1 MSCSELGPKLLKI
14 LPEVTTPLLSFQE
27 NRRLTNETENSDHET
42 ATRRSVSR
50 RDFLKYGAGV
60 AAVAAGAG
68 GLLGKIPFLQPA
80 TTPTLLP
87 QNPPNPGIEEVT
99 IAQLEAQYVAGT
111 LTAASVVNMYENR
124 IGGLDQSGPR
134 LNSLLQ
140 VNPDA
145 LTVAHQ
151 LDAQAPPFP
160 GILHGIPILLKDNID
175 THDQMQTSAGSLALV
190 GTPALQDSTIAA
202 HLRAAGAII
211 LGKTNLSEWANF
223 RSFFSSSGWS
233 GRGGQCNNP
242 YAVDRNPCGS
252 SSGSGAATSGNLT
265 TVSIGTETDGSI
277 VCPANANGV
286 VGIKPTVGLVSR
298 AGVVPISHTQDTVGP
313 HARTVADAATVLTA
327 IAQRTPDPRD
337 PATSTSP
344 LGKLGQPRPNIPADY
359 TGFLNPNGLRGAR
372 IGVSRDFEGFSAHTD
387 AVFEASLT
395 AMENAGAT
403 LVDVFLPHFSD
414 IFSGGAEF
422 TVLLFDFVQDLQ
434 KYLAARVGVPIAGGT
449 LQDAINFNNN
459 NASKEMPFFGQEIF
473 LLAESFSTDPTVT
486 QAFGFSYNDALAHD
500 RLIGATEGI
509 DMLLA
514 DNNLEAIVAPT
525 DNPAWPTDLIN
536 GDHFVIGSSSPAA
549 IVGYPI
555 INVPSGMSFGV
566 PLGISF
572 FSTAFSEPTLIKLAS
587 GFEAVTH
594 ARQKP
599 QFLSTLPFANP
610 VAGPGRSGRTP
621 KRMQRLIP
629 RL

>member
-1 MSCSELGPKLLKI
+1 
-14 LPEVTTPLLSFQE
+14 
-27 NRRLTNETENSDHET
+27 LTDETENSNHET
-42 ATRRSVSR
+42 VTRKRVSR

-60 AAVAAGAG
+60 AAVAAGAS
-68 GLLGKIPFLQPA
+68 GLLGRIPSLPSPTA
-80 TTPTLLP
+80 TPTSIFHVA
-87 QNPPNPGIEEVT
+87 PNPGIEEVT

-111 LTAASVVNMYENR
+111 LNATSVVNAYDTR
-124 IGGLDQSGPR
+124 IGALDQGGPR

-145 LTVAHQ
+145 LTIAQQ
-151 LDAQAPPFP
+151 LDAQAPPFS

-175 THDQMQTSAGSLALV
+175 THDQMQTAAGSLALV
-190 GTPALQDSTIAA
+190 GTPALQDSTVAA

-242 YAVDRNPCGS
+242 YAIDRNPCGS

-298 AGVVPISHTQDTVGP
+298 AGVIPISHTQDTVGP

-327 IAQRTPDPRD
+327 IVQRTPDPRD

-344 LGKLGQPRPNIPADY
+344 LGKLGQPRPTLPADY
-359 TGFLNPNGLRGAR
+359 RAFLNSKGLQGAR
-372 IGVSRDFEGFSAHTD
+372 IGVVRDFEGFSPHAD
-387 AVFEASLT
+387 AIFDSAVAAIQS
-395 AMENAGAT
+395 AGAT
-403 LVDVFLPHFSD
+403 MVDPVTFPHLAD
-414 IFSGGAEF
+414 INSGLAEL
-422 TVLLFDFVQDLQ
+422 TVLSFDFKIDIAS
-434 KYLAARVGVPIAGGT
+434 YLKTRTGVPIASPT
-449 LQDAINFNNN
+449 LQALIDFNNA
-459 NASKEMPFFGQEIF
+459 NADQEMPFFAQEIF
-473 LLAESFSTDPTVT
+473 DLANLFSSNPKTT
-486 QAFGFSYNDALAHD
+486 QPLGLSYNDSLAID
-500 RLIGATEGI
+500 QKIGATEGI
-509 DMLLA
+509 DLLLQQ
-514 DNNLEAIVAPT
+514 NNLDALIAGT

-536 GDHFVIGSSSPAA
+536 SDHFVFGTSSPCA

-555 INVPSGMSFGV
+555 INVPAGMTFGV
-566 PLGISF
+566 PVGISF
-572 FSTAFSEPTLIKLAS
+572 MGTAFSEPTLIKLAS
-587 GFEAVTH
+587 GFEAVTQ

-599 QFLSTLPFANP
+599 QFLQTLPFS
-610 VAGPGRSGRTP
+610 GPSPFKVRGRGLLP
-621 KRMQRLIP
+621 KRTVQLVSE
-629 RL
+629 L

>member
-1 MSCSELGPKLLKI
+1 M
-14 LPEVTTPLLSFQE
+14 TD
-27 NRRLTNETENSDHET
+27 ETENSNHET
-42 ATRRSVSR
+42 VTRRRVSR

-60 AAVAAGAG
+60 AAVAGAS
-68 GLLGKIPFLQPA
+68 GLLGKIPSLPSPA
-80 TTPTLLP
+80 TTPVLLP
-87 QNPPNPGIEEVT
+87 QSPPSPGIEEVT
-99 IAQLEAQYVAGT
+99 IAQLEAQYAAGT
-111 LTAASVVNMYENR
+111 LTATSVVNMYENR
-124 IGGLDQSGPR
+124 ISALDQSGPR

-145 LTVAHQ
+145 LTIAHQ
-151 LDAQAPPFP
+151 LDAQTPPFT

-175 THDQMQTSAGSLALV
+175 THDQMQTAAGSLALV

-242 YAVDRNPCGS
+242 YAIDRNPCGS

-298 AGVVPISHTQDTVGP
+298 AGVIPISHTQDTVGP

-327 IAQRTPDPRD
+327 IVQRTPDPRD

-344 LGKLGQPRPNIPADY
+344 LGKLGQPRPAPPVDY
-359 TGFLNPNGLRGAR
+359 RAFLNSKGLKGAR
-372 IGVSRDFEGFSAHTD
+372 IGVVRDFEGFSPHAD
-387 AVFEASLT
+387 AIFDSAVA
-395 AMENAGAT
+395 AIQNAGAS
-403 LVDVFLPHFSD
+403 LVDPVSFPHLAD
-414 IFSGGAEF
+414 INSGTAEF
-422 TVLLFDFVQDLQ
+422 TVLLFDFKTDIAN
-434 KYLAARVGVPIAGGT
+434 YLNTRTGMPISSPT
-449 LQDAINFNNN
+449 LQALIDFNNA
-459 NASKEMPFFGQEIF
+459 NANQEMPFFAQEIF
-473 LLAESFSTDPTVT
+473 DLANTFSSDPNAV
-486 QAFGFSYNDALAHD
+486 QPLGLSYNDSLAID
-500 RLIGATEGI
+500 QKIGATEGI
-509 DMLLA
+509 DQLL
-514 DNNLEAIVAPT
+514 DNNNLDALIAGT

-536 GDHFVIGSSSPAA
+536 SDHFVFGTSSPAA

-555 INVPSGMSFGV
+555 INVPAGMTFGV
-566 PLGISF
+566 PVGISF
-572 FSTAFSEPTLIKLAS
+572 IGTAFNEPTLIKLAS
-587 GFEAVTH
+587 GFEAVTQ

-599 QFLSTLPFANP
+599 QFLQTLPFS
-610 VAGPGRSGRTP
+610 GPPPFRVRGRGLVP
-621 KRMQRLIP
+621 KRNVPLVSQL
-629 RL
+629 